1 MAVTVSYWPRAW
13 WRDPW
18 SAAWAL
24 PAARQAVR
32 ARIEQEV
39 VSPAVK
45 DDFENNVFLSCIFDT
60 LIRLRWVTVDL
71 SPLKNLDTG
80 ERGHG
85 LRFRLA
91 IAQRL
96 DAPTVPD
103 L

>member
-1 MAVTVSYWPRAW
+1 M
-13 WRDPW
+13 
-18 SAAWAL
+18 
-24 PAARQAVR
+24 
-32 ARIEQEV
+32 
-39 VSPAVK
+39 VK
-45 DDFENNVFLSCIFDT
+45 GVFENNVFLNCIRDI
-60 LIRLRWVTVDL
+60 LMRLGWVTVDL

-91 IAQRL
+91 LAQRL